1 MKQDMPKHTY
11 ILKVFHLNWRCVGKF
26 KQKSRY
32 FYKKRNRTSNLT
44 NCRLQTTSPKEKN
57 DDFYSLCFK
66 KIFVKTDEWI
76 SEATFHFV

>member
-57 DDFYSLCFK
+57 DDF
-66 KIFVKTDEWI
+66 T
-76 SEATFHFV
+76 